1 MVHRIKWLFLF
12 RLSRNII
19 YLTFYFLH
27 FRQSMK
33 HYTKSITF
41 PYMRDVCIDYYIC
54 VCHEICMPTVY
65 IGSILEN
72 FRRSQTCVI
81 INIK

>member
-12 RLSRNII
+12 RLSQNII

-27 FRQSMK
+27 FRQSME

-41 PYMRDVCIDYYIC
+41 PYMRDVCFNYYYLLNM
-54 VCHEICMPTVY
+54 CM
-65 IGSILEN
+65 S
-72 FRRSQTCVI
+72 
-81 INIK
+81 